1 MSTKIKGAE
10 YPLSKIFSSDFDYEI
25 PSFQRPYAWTEEEAG
40 DLFDDLY
47 DFYVSEADDEQ
58 YFLGSIVLV
67 KEDDKPYS
75 EVIDGQQR
83 LTTLTILLA
92 AITSKLSGEDRDDF
106 KTYIIE
112 PGRASQGLASKPRVH
127 IRKRD
132 NDFFQ
137 KYIQGMDFEHLFT
150 LDADAQD
157 TEAKTNI
164 VKNARLLMGRIE
176 DNLASVDEIIRF
188 GAYLVQRCFLVAVS
202 TPTRQAAF
210 RIFSVMNSR
219 GMSLLATDIIKA
231 DIIGAIRE
239 SWHDE
244 YNNKWEEMEVEVG
257 RNGFNDLFGHIR
269 MIIAKVKAKKALQ
282 DEFYSVVFPDTNGKD
297 ITEKDAINFIENI
310 LSPFSEA
317 YRVVKNSE
325 FASTTGAD
333 NVNDILRWLNRIDNS
348 DWIPVAMQ
356 FYVKHKDNAAL
367 MNRFLRRLERLAAY
381 MRATS
386 WDVTHRIE
394 RYAKVLAE
402 IESTEP
408 EDFGVS
414 IELTPEEV
422 NEFLNRLNSDMYKM
436 VSNKRNYLIL
446 RLDSFVADGAAS
458 YDSKILTIEH
468 VLPQTVNDESQ
479 WAEWWPDTDE
489 RELWVH
495 KIGKLLPLAK
505 RKNSQAQNYD
515 FDMKKDKYFRGKT
528 GVASYA
534 LTTQV
539 LMYSQWTPKTVK
551 ERQEELIN
559 IYRKNWDLFVPES
572 STNN

>member
-10 YPLSKIFSSDFDYEI
+10 YPLAKIFSSDFDYEI

-47 DFYVSEADDEQ
+47 DFYVNEADDEQ

-67 KEDDKPYS
+67 KEDDKPHA

-83 LTTLTILLA
+83 LTTLTILFSVMA
-92 AITSKLSGEDRDDF
+92 SKMSGKKRMQFE
-106 KTYIIE
+106 KYIIE
-112 PGRASQGLASKPRVH
+112 AGDDFEGLEAKPRLR

-132 NDFFQ
+132 NDFFK
-137 KYIQGMDFEHLFT
+137 KYVHGMDFDGLFA
-150 LDADAQD
+150 LDAEAQD

-164 VKNARLLMGRIE
+164 IKNAKLLMDRIE
-176 DNLASVDEIIRF
+176 DKLGSEEKIIRF

-239 SWHDE
+239 SWHNE

-282 DEFYSVVFPDTNGKD
+282 DEFYTVVFPETNGKD
-297 ITEKDAINFIENI
+297 ITEKDATDFVDNI
-310 LSPFSEA
+310 LSPYSEA
-317 YRVVKNSE
+317 YRVIKNIE
-325 FASTTGAD
+325 YVSTSGAD
-333 NVNDILRWLNRIDNS
+333 KVNDILRWLNRIDNS
-348 DWIPVAMQ
+348 DWVPVAMLY
-356 FYVKHKDNAAL
+356 YVKHKDDAAL
-367 MNRFLRRLERLAAY
+367 MNQFLRRLERLAAY

-394 RYAKVLAE
+394 RYAKVLSDIENATDDSFGTAIELSATE
-402 IESTEP
+402 IE
-408 EDFGVS
+408 
-414 IELTPEEV
+414 
-422 NEFLNRLNSDMYKM
+422 EFLGRLNSDMYKM
-436 VSNKRNYLIL
+436 VANKRNYLIL
-446 RLDSFVADGAAS
+446 RLDSFVSDGAAT

-468 VLPQTVNDESQ
+468 VLPQTVNESSR
-479 WAEWWPDTDE
+479 WAEWWPDPEE
-489 RELWVH
+489 RAQWVH
-495 KIGKLLPLAK
+495 KIGNLLPLAK
-505 RKNSQAQNYD
+505 RTNSQAQNYD
-515 FDMKKDKYFRGKT
+515 FDLKKDKYFRGKA
-528 GVASYA
+528 GVAAYA

-539 LMYSQWTPKTVK
+539 LMYPEWKPEIVK
-551 ERQEELIN
+551 KRQEELIAV
-559 IYRKNWDLFVPES
+559 YKKNWDL
-572 STNN
+572 

>member
-1 MSTKIKGAE
+1 MGTKIKGAE

-25 PSFQRPYAWTEEEAG
+25 PSFQRPYAWTEEETG

-47 DFYVSEADDEQ
+47 SFYISEADDEQ

-67 KEDDKPYS
+67 KEEDKPHA

-83 LTTLTILLA
+83 LTTLTILFA
-92 AITSKLSGEDRDDF
+92 VMASRMSGKRRTQFE
-106 KTYIIE
+106 KYIIE
-112 PGRASQGLASKPRVH
+112 PGDDFEELEAKPRVR

-132 NDFFQ
+132 NAFFK
-137 KYIQGMDFEHLFT
+137 KYIQGMDFESLFA
-150 LDADAQD
+150 LDAEAQD

-164 VKNARLLMGRIE
+164 INNAKLLMRRID
-176 DNLASVDEIIRF
+176 DNLPTEEEIIRF

-231 DIIGAIRE
+231 DIIGSIRE

-244 YNNKWEEMEVEVG
+244 YNNKWEEMEAEVG
-257 RNGFNDLFGHIR
+257 RSGFNDLFGHIR
-269 MIIAKVKAKKALQ
+269 MIIAKEKAKKALQ
-282 DEFYSVVFPDTNGKD
+282 DEFYSVVFPEINEKD
-297 ITEKDAINFIENI
+297 IPERDAIRFVNDI
-310 LSPFSEA
+310 LSPYSEA

-325 FASTTGAD
+325 YVATSGAD

-348 DWIPVAMQ
+348 DWVPVAML
-356 FYVKHKDNAAL
+356 FYTLHKDDSAL
-367 MNRFLRRLERLAAY
+367 MNKFLRRLERLAAY

-394 RYAKVLAE
+394 RYAKILGE
-402 IESTEP
+402 IENADP
-408 EDFGVS
+408 DDFGRV
-414 IELTPEEV
+414 IELTPTEIE
-422 NEFLNRLNSDMYKM
+422 NFLERLNSDMYKM

-446 RLDSFVADGAAS
+446 RLDSFVADGSAS

-468 VLPQTVNDESQ
+468 VLPQTVYSGSQ
-479 WAEWWPDTDE
+479 WAEWWPDESE
-489 RELWVH
+489 RNQWVH
-495 KIGKLLPLAK
+495 KIGNLLPLAK

-515 FDMKKDKYFRGKT
+515 FDKKKEKYFRGKT
-528 GVASYA
+528 GVTAYA

-539 LMYSQWTPKTVK
+539 LMYPEWTPETVK
-551 ERQEELIN
+551 ARQEELIN
-559 IYRKNWDLFVPES
+559 IYKKNWDL
-572 STNN
+572 

>member
-10 YPLSKIFSSDFDYEI
+10 YPLAKIFSSDFDYEI

-47 DFYVSEADDEQ
+47 DFYVNEAQDEQ

-67 KEDDKPYS
+67 KEDDKPHA

-83 LTTLTILLA
+83 LTTLTILLS
-92 AITSKLSGEDRDDF
+92 AITSRLSGEDRNDF

-132 NDFFQ
+132 NDFFK
-137 KYIQGMDFEHLFT
+137 KYIQGMDFESLFT
-150 LDADAQD
+150 LNAEAQD

-164 VKNARLLMGRIE
+164 IKNAKLLMGRIE
-176 DNLASVDEIIRF
+176 EKLGTEEEIIRF

-239 SWHDE
+239 SWHEE
-244 YNNKWEEMEVEVG
+244 YNGKWEEMEVEVG

-282 DEFYSVVFPDTNGKD
+282 DEFYSVVFPDTDGKD
-297 ITEKDAINFIENI
+297 ITERDATDFIDNI

-325 FASTTGAD
+325 YVSTSGAD
-333 NVNDILRWLNRIDNS
+333 LVNDILRWLNRIDNS
-348 DWIPVAMQ
+348 DWVPVAML
-356 FYVKHKDNAAL
+356 FYAKHKDDAAL
-367 MNRFLRRLERLAAY
+367 MNKFLRRLERLAAF

-394 RYAKVLAE
+394 RYAKVLSDLENMADDG
-402 IESTEP
+402 S
-408 EDFGVS
+408 FGNS
-414 IELTPEEV
+414 IELTQEEIK
-422 NEFLNRLNSDMYKM
+422 EFLDRLNSDMYKM

-446 RLDSFVADGAAS
+446 RLDSFVSDGSAT

-468 VLPQTVNDESQ
+468 VLPQTVSAGSQ
-479 WAEWWPDTDE
+479 WEEWWPDPDKRAE
-489 RELWVH
+489 WVH
-495 KIGKLLPLAK
+495 KIGNLLPLAK
-505 RKNSQAQNYD
+505 RTNSQAQNYD
-515 FDMKKDKYFRGKT
+515 FNLKKEKYFRGKA
-528 GVASYA
+528 GVAAFA

-539 LMYSQWTPKTVK
+539 LLYTEWKPEIVK
-551 ERQEELIN
+551 ARQEELIGV
-559 IYRKNWDLFVPES
+559 YKKNWDL
-572 STNN
+572 

>member
-10 YPLSKIFSSDFDYEI
+10 YPLAKIFSSDFDYDI

-47 DFYVSEADDEQ
+47 DFYANEAEDEQ

-67 KEDDKPYS
+67 KEDDKPHA

-83 LTTLTILLA
+83 LTTLTILFSA
-92 AITSKLSGEDRDDF
+92 MASKMSGKKRMQFE
-106 KTYIIE
+106 KYIIE
-112 PGRASQGLASKPRVH
+112 AGDDFEGLEAKPRLQ

-132 NDFFQ
+132 NAFFK
-137 KYIQGMDFEHLFT
+137 KYIQGMAFDDLFA
-150 LDADAQD
+150 LDAEAQD

-164 VKNARLLMGRIE
+164 IKNAKLLMGRIDDKLVTE
-176 DNLASVDEIIRF
+176 EEIIRF

-239 SWHDE
+239 SWHNE

-257 RNGFNDLFGHIR
+257 RSGFNDLFGHIR

-297 ITEKDAINFIENI
+297 ITEKDAIGFIDNT
-310 LSPFSEA
+310 LSPYSEA
-317 YRVVKNSE
+317 YRVIKNSE
-325 FASTTGAD
+325 FISTSGAD
-333 NVNDILRWLNRIDNS
+333 RVNDILRWLNRIDNS
-348 DWIPVAMQ
+348 DWVPVAML
-356 FYVKHKDNAAL
+356 FYVKHKNDAVL
-367 MNRFLRRLERLAAY
+367 MSKFLRRLERLAAY

-394 RYAKVLAE
+394 RYARVLSDVETATADDLGTAIELTSAE
-402 IESTEP
+402 IE
-408 EDFGVS
+408 
-414 IELTPEEV
+414 
-422 NEFLNRLNSDMYKM
+422 EFLGRLNSDMYKM

-446 RLDSFVADGAAS
+446 RLDSFVSDGAAT

-468 VLPQTVNDESQ
+468 VLPQTVNDGSQ
-479 WAEWWPDTDE
+479 WAEWWPDPEE
-489 RELWVH
+489 RAQWVH
-495 KIGKLLPLAK
+495 KIGNLLPLAK
-505 RKNSQAQNYD
+505 RTNSQAQNYD
-515 FDMKKDKYFRGKT
+515 FELKKEKYFRGKA
-528 GVASYA
+528 GVAAYA

-539 LMYSQWTPKTVK
+539 LMYPEWKPEIVK
-551 ERQEELIN
+551 ARQEKLIDV
-559 IYRKNWDLFVPES
+559 YRKNWDL
-572 STNN
+572 

>member
-495 KIGKLLPLAK
+495 KIGNLLPLAK

>member
-25 PSFQRPYAWTEEEAG
+25 PSFQRPYAWTEEETG

-47 DFYVSEADDEQ
+47 DFYINEADDEQ

-67 KEDDKPYS
+67 KEDDKPLA

-92 AITSKLSGEDRDDF
+92 AITSKLYGEDRNDF
-106 KTYIIE
+106 KNYIIE

-132 NDFFQ
+132 NDFFK
-137 KYIQGMDFEHLFT
+137 KYIQGMDFESLFA
-150 LDADAQD
+150 LDAEAQD

-164 VKNARLLMGRIE
+164 IKNAKLLMNRI
-176 DNLASVDEIIRF
+176 DDKLHTDGDIIRF

-239 SWHDE
+239 SWHDK
-244 YNNKWEEMEVEVG
+244 YNNLWEEMEVEVG

-282 DEFYSVVFPDTNGKD
+282 DEFYNVVFPDSDGKD
-297 ITEKDAINFIENI
+297 ITESQATNFIDNI
-310 LSPFSEA
+310 LSPYSEA
-317 YRVVKNSE
+317 YRVVKNRE
-325 FASTTGAD
+325 YVSTTGAD
-333 NVNDILRWLNRIDNS
+333 KVNDILRWLNRIDNS
-348 DWIPVAMQ
+348 DWVPVAMQ
-356 FYVKHKDNAAL
+356 YFVKHRDDAEL
-367 MNRFLRRLERLAAY
+367 MNKFLRKLERLAAY
-381 MRATS
+381 MRASS
-386 WDVTHRIE
+386 WDVNHRIE
-394 RYAKVLAE
+394 RYSKVLTDLE
-402 IESTEP
+402 QVPDYE
-408 EDFGVS
+408 FGNA
-414 IELTPEEV
+414 IELTPEEKT
-422 NEFLNRLNSDMYKM
+422 EFVNRLNSDVYKM

-446 RLDSFVADGAAS
+446 RLDSFVSDGSAS

-468 VLPQTVNDESQ
+468 VLPQTVSKGSQ
-479 WAEWWPDTDE
+479 WEEWWPDPDE
-489 RELWVH
+489 RDQWVH
-495 KIGKLLPLAK
+495 KIGNLLPLAK
-505 RKNSQAQNYD
+505 RKNSQAQNYNYD
-515 FDMKKDKYFRGKT
+515 LKKEKYFRSKT
-528 GVASYA
+528 GVTAYA

-539 LMYSQWTPKTVK
+539 LTYSEWKPDTVK
-551 ERQEELIN
+551 ERQELLIK
-559 IYRKNWDLFVPES
+559 IYRKNWDL
-572 STNN
+572 